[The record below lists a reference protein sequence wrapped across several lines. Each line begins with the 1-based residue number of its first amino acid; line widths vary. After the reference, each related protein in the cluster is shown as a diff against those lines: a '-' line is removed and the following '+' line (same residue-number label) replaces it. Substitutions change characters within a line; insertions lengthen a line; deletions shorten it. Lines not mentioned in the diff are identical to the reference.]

1 MKGKFMKMNKEEL
14 RKEYQRSDFKKL
26 ERGKY
31 YKRVTSRSNIVV
43 LDPEVSEV
51 FPNAEAVNEALHALV
66 DVVQKAS
73 RHTKNRNKHRKTG

>member
-1 MKGKFMKMNKEEL
+1 MKKDKTLTEEL
-14 RKEYQRSDFKKL
+14 RKEYKRSDFKKL

-31 YKRVTSRSNIVV
+31 YNRVKSSSNIVV

-51 FPNAEAVNEALHALV
+51 FPNSEAVNEALHALV

-73 RHTKNRNKHRKTG
+73 HHSTNKNNKGH

>member
-1 MKGKFMKMNKEEL
+1 MKKDKSIREEL
-14 RKEYQRSDFKKL
+14 RKEYKRSDFKKL

-31 YKRVTSRSNIVV
+31 YNRVKSCSNIVV

-51 FPNAEAVNEALHALV
+51 FPNSEAVNEALHALV

-73 RHTKNRNKHRKTG
+73 QHSGNRNKHRNAG